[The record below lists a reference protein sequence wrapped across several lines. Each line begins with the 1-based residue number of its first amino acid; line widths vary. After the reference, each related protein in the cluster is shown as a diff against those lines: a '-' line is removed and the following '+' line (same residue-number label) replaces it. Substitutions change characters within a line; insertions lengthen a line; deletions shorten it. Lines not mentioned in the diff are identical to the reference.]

1 MKDETTENDIDIYE
15 VFDDVIDT
23 LNRIIEYEGHNTVKD
38 VVESMG
44 SIIVDL
50 HRVSLKL
57 IKEKD
62 KDEFI

>member
-1 MKDETTENDIDIYE
+1 MKL
-15 VFDDVIDT
+15 FDDVIDT

-44 SIIVDL
+44 SII
-50 HRVSLKL
+50 RRFTSGSLKL